1 VTSLAFAGAG
11 WVTAIH
17 GLAADAVP
25 EMSVVHVASRR
36 GLSAARRGEQTG
48 AVVCRY
54 DELPGGADA
63 VVVATP
69 PALHLREAERAVD
82 GGAAALVET
91 PLAATLADADA
102 LVKLAGRGH
111 VAYAE
116 NLVHSP
122 VVGEAVAACRRIG
135 ALTFLEVRLAQG
147 LPDWGEERTEP
158 SWGGGA
164 LFDLGVH
171 AVALVLLM
179 AAPARVTAVESATV
193 RAGEAVMVDD
203 DATVL
208 LMAAPARVTAVES
221 ATVRAGEAVMVDDDA
236 TVVLGFDTGLRAE
249 ITASWRAPAPVWD
262 AQAASATGAVRLELV
277 PEPTVEQNGV
287 GMRLPPPPPEA
298 ASPQLAHLGYI
309 GQLEA
314 LAADLEAGASPR
326 STAVLGRLVLEV
338 LCAAYETAHT
348 GERTSLPY
356 AGARDRTPYEI
367 WRGD

>member
-1 VTSLAFAGAG
+1 MTSLAFAGAG

-69 PALHLREAERAVD
+69 PGLHLREAERAVD

-171 AVALVLLM
+171 AVAL
-179 AAPARVTAVESATV
+179 
-193 RAGEAVMVDD
+193 
-203 DATVL
+203 VL

>member
-1 VTSLAFAGAG
+1 
-11 WVTAIH
+11 
-17 GLAADAVP
+17 
-25 EMSVVHVASRR
+25 
-36 GLSAARRGEQTG
+36 
-48 AVVCRY
+48 
-54 DELPGGADA
+54 
-63 VVVATP
+63 
-69 PALHLREAERAVD
+69 
-82 GGAAALVET
+82 
-91 PLAATLADADA
+91 
-102 LVKLAGRGH
+102 VKLAGRGH

-171 AVALVLLM
+171 AVAL
-179 AAPARVTAVESATV
+179 
-193 RAGEAVMVDD
+193 
-203 DATVL
+203 VL